1 MHLRLRT
8 WKMWEYFFFT
18 SCINCVPTK
27 ISTRTDKDGFSPA
40 VFSSRLE
47 QSAPVTEW
55 LVNCLRVL
63 FSTAK
68 SMVIMGSCVRFC
80 LHNML
85 FLISLVNAPEF
96 RCCRV
101 ISLANQKLTFDEIII
116 CTTRHDVIGQFHCKL
131 LLSSEIVKAEAVV
144 VEPVK
149 RKTSEF
155 IVIWFKLISNRDFNT
170 EKPSLV

>member
-1 MHLRLRT
+1 
-8 WKMWEYFFFT
+8 MWEYFFFT

-40 VFSSRLE
+40 VFRSRLE
-47 QSAPVTEW
+47 QITPVTEW

-116 CTTRHDVIGQFHCKL
+116 CTTRHDSFSPRSDRAVSLQLAPFHKDCKGRGRRRRTDQTKNEWVY
-131 LLSSEIVKAEAVV
+131 SH
-144 VEPVK
+144 
-149 RKTSEF
+149 
-155 IVIWFKLISNRDFNT
+155 LIQVNL
-170 EKPSLV
+170 K

>member
-8 WKMWEYFFFT
+8 WKIWEYFFFT

-40 VFSSRLE
+40 VFRSRLE
-47 QSAPVTEW
+47 QITPVTEW

-85 FLISLVNAPEF
+85 FLISLVNTPEF

-101 ISLANQKLTFDEIII
+101 ISLANQKLTFDEIISCI
-116 CTTRHDVIGQFHCKL
+116 TSHDDFSPRSDRAVSLQTAPFLRDCKGRGRRRRTGQTKN
-131 LLSSEIVKAEAVV
+131 EWV
-144 VEPVK
+144 
-149 RKTSEF
+149 
-155 IVIWFKLISNRDFNT
+155 
-170 EKPSLV
+170 

>member
-1 MHLRLRT
+1 MHLRLGT
-8 WKMWEYFFFT
+8 LQMWEYFFFT
-18 SCINCVPTK
+18 SCINCVPTN

-40 VFSSRLE
+40 VFRSRLE

-85 FLISLVNAPEF
+85 FLISLVNTPEF

-101 ISLANQKLTFDEIII
+101 ISLANQMLTFDEIIS
-116 CTTRHDVIGQFHCKL
+116 CTTRYDDFSPRSDRAVSLQTAPFLRDCKGRGPRCRTGQTKNEWVYSH
-131 LLSSEIVKAEAVV
+131 
-144 VEPVK
+144 
-149 RKTSEF
+149 
-155 IVIWFKLISNRDFNT
+155 LIQVNL
-170 EKPSLV
+170 K

>member
-8 WKMWEYFFFT
+8 WKMCEYFFST
-18 SCINCVPTK
+18 SCINCMPTN

-40 VFSSRLE
+40 VFRSRLE
-47 QSAPVTEW
+47 QSTPVTEW

-116 CTTRHDVIGQFHCKL
+116 CTTRHDIFSPRSDRAVSLQLAPFHRDCKGRGRRRRTGQTKNEWVYSH
-131 LLSSEIVKAEAVV
+131 
-144 VEPVK
+144 
-149 RKTSEF
+149 
-155 IVIWFKLISNRDFNT
+155 LIQVNL
-170 EKPSLV
+170 K

>member
-8 WKMWEYFFFT
+8 WKMWECFFFT
-18 SCINCVPTK
+18 SCIICVPTK

-40 VFSSRLE
+40 VFRSRLE
-47 QSAPVTEW
+47 QSTPVTEW

-63 FSTAK
+63 FSMAK
-68 SMVIMGSCVRFC
+68 SMVIMGSCVHFC

-101 ISLANQKLTFDEIII
+101 ISLANQKLTFDEIISCI
-116 CTTRHDVIGQFHCKL
+116 TRHDDFSPRSDRAVSLQTAPFLRDCKGRGRRRRTGQTKNEWVYSH
-131 LLSSEIVKAEAVV
+131 
-144 VEPVK
+144 
-149 RKTSEF
+149 
-155 IVIWFKLISNRDFNT
+155 LIQVNL
-170 EKPSLV
+170 K

>member
-1 MHLRLRT
+1 MHLRLGT
-8 WKMWEYFFFT
+8 LQMWEYFFSS

-40 VFSSRLE
+40 VFRSRLE

-68 SMVIMGSCVRFC
+68 SVVIMGSCVPFC
-80 LHNML
+80 LHYML

-116 CTTRHDVIGQFHCKL
+116 CTTKHDDFSPRSDRAVSLQTAPFLRDCKGRGHRRRTGQTKN
-131 LLSSEIVKAEAVV
+131 EWV
-144 VEPVK
+144 
-149 RKTSEF
+149 
-155 IVIWFKLISNRDFNT
+155 
-170 EKPSLV
+170 